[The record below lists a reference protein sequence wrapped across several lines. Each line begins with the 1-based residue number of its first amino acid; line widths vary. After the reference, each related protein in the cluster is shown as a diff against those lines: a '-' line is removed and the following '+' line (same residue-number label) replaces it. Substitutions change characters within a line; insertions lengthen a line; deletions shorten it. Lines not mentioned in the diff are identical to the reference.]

1 MIDTP
6 IKSYFHLAFKIALL
20 TSFGCFFVFT
30 AVLNIHLPLR
40 EAMQYGF
47 ITSVG
52 LLFVIYF
59 VSRAYLK
66 SRFEQIYQLT
76 DAIAS
81 KNFEEHP
88 ELLRLDRDELD
99 RLIKQILVTS
109 AKIELEI
116 QRLNRLENY
125 RKEFIGDIS
134 HELKTPIFA
143 VQGFLETLLDGALKD
158 PRVNRQFLTKALN
171 NLNRLTVLT
180 QDLMAISKLET
191 GELRSEL
198 QKFPLRTVIN
208 EVAESLQPTAE
219 EDNIRL
225 TVAPFDKNIK
235 VIADRNQFKQ
245 VMVNLIE
252 NAIKYNHQG
261 GSVDVGIKPYASNP
275 SKLVI
280 YVRDSGLGISAED
293 IPRVTE
299 RFFRIDKSRSREKG
313 GTGLGL
319 SIVKHIIE
327 AHGEKLFIESVVN
340 EGTVFS
346 FTLQMSNP
354 GILESHSV
362 QS

>member
-6 IKSYFHLAFKIALL
+6 IKTYFHLSFKIALL
-20 TSFGCFFVFT
+20 ASIGAFFVFT

-40 EAMQYGF
+40 ESMQYGF
-47 ITSVG
+47 ITSIG
-52 LLFVIYF
+52 LLFIIYF
-59 VSRAYLK
+59 VTRAYLQ
-66 SRFEQIYQLT
+66 SRFGNVYQLL
-76 DAIAS
+76 DAIAN

-88 ELLRLDRDELD
+88 ELLKLDRDELD
-99 RLIKQILVTS
+99 RLIKQILATS
-109 AKIELEI
+109 AKVELEI

-143 VQGFLETLLDGALKD
+143 VQGFLETLLDGALED
-158 PRVNRQFLTKALN
+158 PRVNRQFLTKAMN
-171 NLNRLTVLT
+171 NLNRLTILT

-198 QKFPLRTVIN
+198 QKFPLRSVIN
-208 EVAESLQPTAE
+208 EVKESLQPKAD
-219 EDNIRL
+219 EDQITL
-225 TVAPFDKNIK
+225 KVIPFDKEIK

-252 NAIKYNHQG
+252 NAVKYNKSG
-261 GSVDVGIKPYASNP
+261 GSVLIGIKPYKLNP
-275 SKLVI
+275 SKVLI
-280 YVRDSGLGISAED
+280 YVKDTGLGISADD

-319 SIVKHIIE
+319 SIVKHIVE

-340 EGTVFS
+340 EGTTFS
-346 FTLQMSNP
+346 FTLQVANP
-354 GILESHSV
+354 EVLQQAVSEA
-362 QS
+362 